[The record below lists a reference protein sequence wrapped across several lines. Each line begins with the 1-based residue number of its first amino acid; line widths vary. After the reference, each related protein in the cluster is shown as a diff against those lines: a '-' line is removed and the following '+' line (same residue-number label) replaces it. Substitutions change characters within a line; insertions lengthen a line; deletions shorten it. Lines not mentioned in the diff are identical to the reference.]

1 MSTGWTLEGIDLRTL
16 AINIGSTAGWDAFPS
31 KRAGDLEIAFM
42 DAVLTDPRKWIQARE
57 IPLEIELFRT
67 NASGGLPV
75 GGAAEALRTNIDT
88 LLGLLYKRNGYLD
101 LRQTVPTVGGGTH
114 DRSAQVEVN
123 DFIALEEDKKMLR
136 KALIN
141 FKMVEGLWR
150 QIETT
155 GGGVPQKTAGLTNVT
170 TATANF
176 NVITGGNAPVRGGLR
191 DAFVVKFTANS
202 GIINPR
208 FEVLATGE
216 FVQYSGSLTAA
227 QVIVFDIGRKTAV
240 IDGTINAGGG
250 ITKGHAWWLDLDP
263 ASTTQIDVSVSVA
276 SDFDV
281 EMLFYDRW
289 F

>member
-1 MSTGWTLEGIDLRTL
+1 MSTPWTLEGTDLRTL
-16 AINIGSTAGWDAFPS
+16 AFNIGSTSGWDAFPS
-31 KRAGDLEIAFM
+31 KRSGDLEIAFM

-57 IPLEIELFRT
+57 IPLELEMFRT
-67 NASGGLPV
+67 NASGGVPA

-114 DRSAQVEVN
+114 ARSAQVEVN
-123 DFIALEEDKKMLR
+123 DFIPLEEDKKMLR

-150 QIETT
+150 QIETA
-155 GGGVPQKTAGLTNVT
+155 GGGVPQKTAGKTGI
-170 TATANF
+170 TAATDNF
-176 NVITGGNAPVRGGLR
+176 NVITGGNAPVRGGVLG
-191 DAFVVKFTANS
+191 AFTVEFIATA
-202 GIINPR
+202 GITNPR

-216 FVQYSGSLTAA
+216 FVQYSGSLTAG
-227 QVIVFDIGRKTAV
+227 QSIVFDVGRKTAV
-240 IDGTINAGGG
+240 IDGTIDAGGG
-250 ITKGHAWWLDLDP
+250 ITKAHAWWLDLDP

-276 SDFDV
+276 SNFDV
-281 EMLFYDRW
+281 EVLWYDRW